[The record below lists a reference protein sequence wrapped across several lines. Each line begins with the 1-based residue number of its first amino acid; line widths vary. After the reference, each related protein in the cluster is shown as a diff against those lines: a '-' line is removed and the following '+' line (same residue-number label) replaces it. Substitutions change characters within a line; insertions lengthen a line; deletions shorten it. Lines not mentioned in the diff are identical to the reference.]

1 MNDTLIERLHRACL
15 ERGAAVAVRDRERQ
29 LTYTQLWNSIVGV
42 AAEIRRRSAA
52 GRPVAI
58 VAPNALEYALGWWGA
73 LAAGRTVF
81 ELNPLEPA
89 EKNLALLR
97 RIAPGAVIS
106 PLDLD
111 WNATIGSAWLSFDAL
126 FAAATQRGETV
137 EPALASDSDLA
148 CVVFTSGTTGAPKGV
163 MLSHGNLRAVTS
175 AILEYL
181 PLATDDRYALVL
193 PLFHTYGKSVML
205 TTWFS
210 GGMLIFE
217 HEFHDIHGFVARL
230 SQQRITAFSGVP
242 YHINM
247 LLQRAPLAAHDL
259 SALRWITISGSHCRH
274 DALLELSQRLAP
286 ARVFFM
292 YGMTETSTRATA
304 VPPERLPE
312 KPGSCG
318 RPIRGVELRVTTDQ
332 GTDAQL
338 GEPGA
343 LWIRGP
349 NVMQGYWG
357 EPELTAQTICDG
369 WLRTGDVAHL
379 DHEGFLFLHGRS
391 DDIIKSAGERV
402 SAKEIE
408 EVLERH
414 PDVAEVAVIG
424 VPHDT
429 LGESVTAWIVARH
442 GSIDESSL
450 RSHCAQRLSPHKIPR
465 AFRFA
470 VQLPKTA
477 SGKVQKGRLR
487 IGQVEC

>member
-1 MNDTLIERLHRACL
+1 VNRPLIESLRSICA
-15 ERGAAVAVRDRERQ
+15 ERGEAMAVRDRERQ
-29 LTYTQLWNSIVGV
+29 LTYAQLWTFIANVS
-42 AAEIRRRSAA
+42 AEIRLRSAP
-52 GRPVAI
+52 GSPVAI
-58 VAPNALEYALGWWGA
+58 VAPNALEYALAWWGA
-73 LAAGRTVF
+73 IHAGRTVF

-89 EKNLALLR
+89 AKTEMLLR
-97 RIAPGAVIS
+97 RIAPGLVVSPS
-106 PLDLD
+106 PLDLTGAGA
-111 WNATIGSAWLSFDAL
+111 ATSFAFDAVW
-126 FAAATQRGETV
+126 AAGSGDSSEI
-137 EPALASDSDLA
+137 EPIVLADAELA

-163 MLSHGNLRAVTS
+163 MLSHGNLRAVTA

-181 PLATDDRYALVL
+181 PLTTDDRYALVL
-193 PLFHTYGKSVML
+193 PLFHTYAKSVML

-210 GGMLIFE
+210 GGTLVFE
-217 HEFHDIHGFVARL
+217 HEFHDLQQFVARL

-274 DALLELSQRLAP
+274 EALIELSQRLAP
-286 ARVFFM
+286 ARVIFM

-304 VPPERLPE
+304 LPPERLAE

-318 RPIRGVELRVTTDQ
+318 RPIRGVELRITSDDGSPVAC
-332 GTDAQL
+332 GH
-338 GEPGA
+338 PGA

-349 NVMQGYWG
+349 NVMQGYWN
-357 EPELTAQTICDG
+357 EPELTAQTVCEG

-379 DHEGFLFLHGRS
+379 DEEGFVYLHGRT

-414 PDVAEVAVIG
+414 PGVAEVAVIG
-424 VPHDT
+424 MPHPV
-429 LGESVTAWIVARH
+429 LGEAVTAWVVPLH
-442 GSIDESSL
+442 GSIDESLL
-450 RSHCAQRLSPHKIPR
+450 RSHCARLLSPHKIPR
-465 AFRFA
+465 VFRFA
-470 VQLPKTA
+470 AQLPKTA

-487 IGQVEC
+487 AGEVE